1 MLIEVLLPLPLE
13 RLFTYRCEPEQG
25 KQLLFGSRVAVP
37 FGRQGV
43 QTGIVIGLEAEEP
56 KGYEARQVFDIL
68 EGGPLITPIQW
79 KFWKW
84 IAHYYMCTPG
94 EVMKA
99 ALPGGFFLASET
111 RFEWN
116 PDNET
121 DPKDLT
127 DEEYL
132 IWEALQQ
139 EKVLDLRSLQKLI
152 PASNP
157 VRFLERLRKEGRILA
172 YEQLKER
179 YKPRLK
185 RYLGWHP
192 QRDSEVLR
200 GLLDGEVRAP
210 RQRETVLQFT
220 RLLNPESGLV
230 SAEELSALPGI
241 NSGGIR
247 ALINKQIFREEW
259 IPEDRLPGPGGE
271 GDLPVQDSRNRIP
284 ESGNPLSDWD
294 GSQGKPLVY
303 RYATTSSKFSHLSL
317 MIGRILEQG
326 KQVLFI
332 VPELAYI
339 RQVESGLSSFKSL
352 ILTHH
357 ARLNSMERV
366 EFWNR
371 CLTEQGPA
379 LIIGTRTSLFLPMNK
394 PGLIILDEC
403 HDSSYK
409 QFDPSP
415 RYHGRDAGIFLA
427 HISGVQVVLSSSVPS
442 VETLLNTGKGK
453 YAIWDERL
461 HDDLVSKTQQ
471 RLELVDLRDA
481 RMRKRMH
488 GNFSETLIEHIGKGL
503 EKGRQVV
510 LFHYRRGYAP
520 VLECGSCGVAVQ
532 CPNCD
537 VSMTYH
543 LGGSSL
549 SCHYCGFSR
558 PFPATCEHCG
568 GRQLYSKGVGSEQIE
583 QQLGELFPEAAVIRM
598 DQETTR
604 GKKGHQKISD
614 DFKAGKYA
622 IAVGTQMLIKGLDYR
637 NVALIGVTQADALWN
652 FPDYRSV
659 ERAYQLFE
667 QLLNRDEGSS
677 VVIQAYNP
685 QHEVLMRLK
694 ERDHKG
700 LMETVL
706 RDRRSFSY
714 PPYVR
719 LIRITLK
726 AKTEVLAREASD
738 WFARA
743 LRARMPSIEVLGPEP
758 PHVSRVRRWHLRQLM
773 LKVPL
778 DSSYAGI
785 KKGIKRTEVS
795 FYAISKFGSVR
806 FAYDVDHL

>member
-1 MLIEVLLPLPLE
+1 MLIEVLLPLPVE
-13 RLFTYRCEPEQG
+13 RLFTYSCEPEQG
-25 KQLLFGSRVAVP
+25 KELVFGSRVAVP

-43 QTGIVIGLEAEEP
+43 RTGVVVGLDVSEP
-56 KGYEARQVFDIL
+56 MGYEAREVFDL
-68 EGGPLITPIQW
+68 LDGGPLITVGQW
-79 KFWKW
+79 RFWKW

-116 PDNET
+116 PENDT

-132 IWEALQQ
+132 VWEALQQ

-152 PASNP
+152 SSSRPI
-157 VRFLERLRKEGRILA
+157 RFLERLRREGRILA
-172 YEQLKER
+172 HEQLKER

-192 QRDSEVLR
+192 EKDPDVLR
-200 GLLDGEVRAP
+200 RLLDGDMRAP

-220 RLLNPESGLV
+220 RLMDPESGLV
-230 SAEELSALPGI
+230 AAAELAALPGI
-241 NSGGIR
+241 NAGGIR
-247 ALINKQIFREEW
+247 ALIQKQIFREEW
-259 IPEDRLPGPGGE
+259 IPEDRLPSRGGE
-271 GDLPVQDSRNRIP
+271 AQPPMPEAGIGLPEPD
-284 ESGNPLSDWD
+284 NPLSGWD
-294 GSQGKPLVY
+294 GNPGKPLVY
-303 RYATTSSKFSHLSL
+303 RYATTSSKFAQLSL
-317 MIGRILEQG
+317 MIGRALDQG

-339 RQVESGLSSFKSL
+339 RQVESGLQTFQPL
-352 ILTHH
+352 MRTYH
-357 ARLNSMERV
+357 ARLNAMERV

-371 CLTEQGPA
+371 CLSEDGPA
-379 LIIGTRTSLFLPMNK
+379 LILGTRTSLFLPLNNT
-394 PGLIILDEC
+394 GLIIVDES

-409 QFDPSP
+409 QFDPAP
-415 RYHGRDAGIFLA
+415 RYHGRDAGIYLA
-427 HISGVQVVLSSSVPS
+427 HTLGVQAVLCSSVPTM
-442 VETLLNTGKGK
+442 ETLLNTNTGK
-453 YAIWDERL
+453 YAIWDERTL
-461 HDDLVSKTQQ
+461 SDSMSRTPH
-471 RLELVDLRDA
+471 RLELVNLRDA
-481 RMRKRMH
+481 HMRKRMQ
-488 GNFSETLIEHIGKGL
+488 GNFAESLIEHIGKTL
-503 EKGRQVV
+503 ESDRQVV

-520 VLECGSCGVAVQ
+520 VLECGSCGMAVQ

-549 SCHYCGFSR
+549 SCHYCGFNR
-558 PFPATCEHCG
+558 PFPASCEHCG

-583 QQLGELFPEAAVIRM
+583 QQLGELFPEASVIRM

-604 GKKGHQKISD
+604 GKKGHQNISD
-614 DFKAGKYA
+614 DFRAGKYD

-637 NVALIGVTQADALWN
+637 NVGLIGVTQADALWN

-659 ERAYQLFE
+659 ERAFQLFE
-667 QLLNRDEGSS
+667 QLLNRDESS
-677 VVIQAYNP
+677 TVVIQAYNP

-694 ERDHKG
+694 ARDHKG

-706 RDRRSFSY
+706 QDRRSFNY
-714 PPYVR
+714 PPYAR

-726 AKTEVLAREASD
+726 AKSEMLVREASD

-743 LRARMPSIEVLGPEP
+743 LRTRLPSVDVLGPEP

-778 DSSYAGI
+778 DHSYAGI